1 MSMNL
6 DEIQELWENDSNID
20 VDNLHLESIKIP
32 QLHAKYYKIYNTI
45 CLLKKKSLE
54 DYNKLK
60 KERYEYYSGKS
71 SPEIYSEEPFPYKVR
86 DKESMNRYIDSD
98 NKLSS
103 TRLKNEYYDSMLRY
117 LDDIIKTIHN
127 RTYQIKNAIDWQKFQ
142 AGYE

>member
-1 MSMNL
+1 MNL

-86 DKESMNRYIDSD
+86 DKESMNI
-98 NKLSS
+98 
-103 TRLKNEYYDSMLRY
+103 SMLRY